1 MFTGIIQAIGEVAA
15 LEHRGEDLRLRI
27 RTGKLDLGTVA
38 IGDSIATS
46 GVCLTVVE
54 LPGDGFWAD
63 VSGETLACTSIG
75 TLKIGNHVNLEKALT
90 PVTPLGGHLV
100 SGHVDGIAEVVSRR
114 DDGRSVRFRMRAPDA
129 LARYIAAKG
138 SVCVDGISLTVN
150 AVDGAEFELNIV
162 PHTLVETTI
171 GEFQPG
177 RTFNLEVDIIA
188 RYLERLLLGGEVNS
202 AEGGREGALGRA
214 ASTQIQ
220 GISMELLQ
228 RCGFAGGAD

>member
-1 MFTGIIQAIGEVAA
+1 MFTGIIQAVGEVAA
-15 LEHRGEDLRLRI
+15 LQHKGGDLRLRI
-27 RTGKLDLGTVA
+27 RTGKLDLSNVS

-46 GVCLTVVE
+46 GVCLTAVE

-63 VSGETLACTSIG
+63 VSAETLACTGIG
-75 TLKIGNHVNLEKALT
+75 GLGVGDRVNLEKALT

-162 PHTLVETTI
+162 PHTLVETTM

-188 RYLERLLLGGEVNS
+188 RYLERLLLGENT
-202 AEGGREGALGRA
+202 ATDGA
-214 ASTQIQ
+214 
-220 GISMELLQ
+220 ISMDLL
-228 RCGFAGGAD
+228 RRYGFAGDAD